1 MCEVLLFVRHPSL
14 GGVVNVPTMKLFRK
28 TYGRVESGILIV
40 DYFDEDL
47 LTTSWR
53 YHPEG
58 YAVRGRGRPG
68 SPSVYAHRIV
78 AERIFGE
85 IPPGHV
91 VDHVN
96 HNRLDNRRSNLRVV
110 PNEENLARNR
120 KPADFKTCA
129 ACRTRSRKVAECPLC
144 LIPLC
149 PVCNTDHSC

>member
-1 MCEVLLFVRHPSL
+1 MI
-14 GGVVNVPTMKLFRK
+14 VPTVKLFRR
-28 TYGRVESGILIV
+28 TYGRVESGVLIF
-40 DYFDEDL
+40 DDEDSDL
-47 LTTSWR
+47 IGIRWMFH
-53 YHPEG
+53 YEG
-58 YAVRGRGRPG
+58 YAFRHLGPRSSRV
-68 SPSVYAHRIV
+68 SEYAHRVV
-78 AERIFGE
+78 ASRVFGE

-149 PVCNTDHSC
+149 PVCNADHSC